1 MTVEYLQN
9 EQYVQGIFFNGTIN
23 SVFNIDFIFGL
34 DNLKI
39 TGVNTI
45 GIIMNDLF
53 FANNSG
59 GNYVIISFYDISIFS
74 KNDSCA
80 IFFQEN
86 SSVMFLGNY
95 NTDFLLNIMTINF
108 NFIYDNN
115 FLASPI
121 NFSAIYFGSSFI
133 FQNNIVAFC
142 SFYVQKI
149 YCNQYYIAFQRR
161 FLFQRREFNKL

>member
-1 MTVEYLQN
+1 MTIDYDQD
-9 EQYVQGIFFNGTIN
+9 EQYVQALVFNGSIIN
-23 SVFNIDFIFGL
+23 EFNIGFDFGI
-34 DNLKI
+34 DTLKI
-39 TGVNTI
+39 TGFNAI
-45 GIIMNDLF
+45 GIMVKDLL
-53 FANNSG
+53 FAKNSFSD
-59 GNYVIISFYDISIFS
+59 NYALYFIDISIFS

-108 NFIYDNN
+108 IFIYDNN

-161 FLFQRREFNKL
+161 FLFQRR